1 MKSLIILLLPIATFL
16 IVLIETSIIFAAIY
30 LLYRLF
36 RIKHSIAFKL
46 FAILS
51 FPGLIVAAGGFSRG
65 FAFPLPLVLGLS
77 LQVMVFIHDSFH
89 ASSGGWL
96 PSTTTTL
103 VIIFNV
109 ASVQDV
115 AFIFII
121 FLSELAMLL
130 AWYFIV
136 RRVYLRACDSVFT
149 EEERAKINIL
159 IMPLRSKS
167 YKNRKR
173 LYGWLIIEP
182 EGVRREVKNIGELEE
197 FIHSHL

>member
-51 FPGLIVAAGGFSRG
+51 FPGLIVAAGGFSGG
-65 FAFPLPLVLGLS
+65 FAFPLPLVLGLP

-96 PSTTTTL
+96 PSATTTL
-103 VIIFNV
+103 VS
-109 ASVQDV
+109 AH
-115 AFIFII
+115 
-121 FLSELAMLL
+121 
-130 AWYFIV
+130 
-136 RRVYLRACDSVFT
+136 
-149 EEERAKINIL
+149 
-159 IMPLRSKS
+159 P
-167 YKNRKR
+167 
-173 LYGWLIIEP
+173 
-182 EGVRREVKNIGELEE
+182 
-197 FIHSHL
+197 